1 MWPPRY
7 KGKIFSV
14 FYDVEVRVKHDSF
27 IGGVEHVT
35 MLPIT
40 VLPPVLVP
48 VVKQQIPMQP
58 LHMEG
63 LQPDKAEL
71 LTDHQQLL
79 IEPQDQSQEPVDPSN
94 LKDKKEEEDIPTGIP
109 DEK

>member
-1 MWPPRY
+1 
-7 KGKIFSV
+7 
-14 FYDVEVRVKHDSF
+14 
-27 IGGVEHVT
+27 
-35 MLPIT
+35 
-40 VLPPVLVP
+40 
-48 VVKQQIPMQP
+48 MQP

-109 DEK
+109 DEKWKTCNTPANVRVRETTEVMEQWG